1 MTAGLTPL
9 KPHHIACSP
18 DTDENVHLVGLILQ
32 GSEDEEREV
41 EGMMGNGQQKP
52 VEDVRLTGDGDM
64 RMNLAQSVLNRR
76 EKRQRQARSHP
87 LSTFSQSSL
96 STAVDTHPPT
106 AFGGAAIVEM
116 SFHAVSPAL
125 KLFYSCLV

>member
-1 MTAGLTPL
+1 MEVGAEAQIAKMTAGLTPL

-52 VEDVRLTGDGDM
+52 VEDGRLTGDGDM
-64 RMNLAQSVLNRR
+64 RMNLAQPVLNRR
-76 EKRQRQARSHP
+76 ERDSGRRGATHCQLF
-87 LSTFSQSSL
+87 LSRRCLLLLIPTHRRL
-96 STAVDTHPPT
+96 SAVPPQ
-106 AFGGAAIVEM
+106 
-116 SFHAVSPAL
+116 
-125 KLFYSCLV
+125 